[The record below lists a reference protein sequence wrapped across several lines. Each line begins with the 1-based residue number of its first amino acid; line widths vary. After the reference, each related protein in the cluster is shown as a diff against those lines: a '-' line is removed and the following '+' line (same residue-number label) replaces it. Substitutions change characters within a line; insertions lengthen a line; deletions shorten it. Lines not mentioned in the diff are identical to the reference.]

1 LLLQDLSLSE
11 LEDEDEVFPLLED
24 ETFLLLLDLLRELE
38 DFAELLLDS
47 SRSSLRELEEL
58 VAIFLLL
65 LESSQSSQMDEDE
78 SSSRGATLLSSS
90 PQATRKNAKINAW
103 IKRINL
109 ICPLKIRL
117 NIIDHL
123 VYCFSTITQRTE

>member
-1 LLLQDLSLSE
+1 VTLEEDDFALLLDLSLSGF
-11 LEDEDEVFPLLED
+11 EDEDEAFPLLED

-90 PQATRKNAKINAW
+90 PQAENAKARQRNAMPKNAFVQAN
-103 IKRINL
+103 
-109 ICPLKIRL
+109 PF
-117 NIIDHL
+117 IISPSP
-123 VYCFSTITQRTE
+123 Y